1 MPLWVKAAGLAAG
14 LIGIGAMVDAGS
26 LVLIGVLVLLFVA
39 LPAFIFGRNRRRGG
53 SGMGTVDQAMAAR
66 DNAIQHARIGGE
78 RFVQDMRQREQIRGK
93 QAVQQAKQATAALDK
108 KWVN

>member
-1 MPLWVKAAGLAAG
+1 MPLWVKAAGLGAV
-14 LIGIGAMVDAGS
+14 LIVIGVAVDAGS
-26 LVLIGVLVLLFVA
+26 LALIGILILVFIA
-39 LPAFIFGRNRRRGG
+39 LPALIFGRGRRSGG
-53 SGMGTVDQAMAAR
+53 QVMGTVDQAMNAR

-93 QAVQQAKQATAALDK
+93 QAVQQARAATAALAD

>member
-26 LVLIGVLVLLFVA
+26 LVLIGILILVFVA
-39 LPAFIFGRNRRRGG
+39 LPALVFGRNRRRCGQV
-53 SGMGTVDQAMAAR
+53 MGTVDQAMAAR

-78 RFVQDMRQREQIRGK
+78 RFVQESRQREQIRGK
-93 QAVQQAKQATAALDK
+93 QAVQQAKAATAALAD